1 MDVMKE
7 LNNLSIRKPNTKEKD
22 QALQSVR
29 LGVDWEQINQYDDPN
44 EDVDTANG
52 QCCCGEYNCKDE
64 YVHWTSGY

>member
-1 MDVMKE
+1 MDVIKE

-44 EDVDTANG
+44 EDIDTING

-64 YVHWTSGY
+64 YVHWTSGF

>member
-7 LNNLSIRKPNTKEKD
+7 LSNLSIRKPNTKEKD

-44 EDVDTANG
+44 EDIDTVNG